1 MILRLAIM
9 LIIFVGGHIFLAWSA
24 IRFFSVKSPRL
35 KKIILRIALLLPLCV
50 IVSAVAVRFLTNT
63 ATGAVYAVFALWL
76 GLSINLLIAAFL
88 AWMLTPVGRAI
99 FKAGSMRWLYAA
111 LFAAASLFSVYGVW
125 NAFHPVIKT
134 VDVAMP
140 GLPDKWRT
148 KTVVQISDVHLGVF
162 YTPGYF
168 SGIAKEINKLNPDI
182 IFITG
187 DLFDSI
193 SADGLAQF
201 IPPLNELHARD
212 GIFYV
217 NGNHEN
223 YIGMGEVLKALKQ
236 TRIIPLHD
244 DVVSIDGVRIIGVD
258 YPEHGVERDVLKI
271 IRSRKDFSPGGPA
284 ILLYHTPTSI
294 VYKGM
299 IVSEHQTSTYWN
311 PDVDYT
317 AAKELG
323 VNLQLS
329 GHTHKGQIFP
339 FGLLTARLYSG
350 YDYGLHTDGGFSI
363 YTSCGLGSFGP
374 PMRTGNSPE
383 IVVIRLRPAVGKGGF

>member
-1 MILRLAIM
+1 M
-9 LIIFVGGHIFLAWSA
+9 LLIFVGGHIFLFWSA
-24 IRFFSVKSPRL
+24 IRFFAVKSPRL
-35 KKIILRIALLLPLCV
+35 KKALFRAALFMPLGV
-50 IVSAVAVRFLTNT
+50 MVSAVLVRIFTNA

-76 GLSINLLIAAFL
+76 GLAINLLMFTALAWVLTPLGRAFFKAPAMRWFYAAFFSAAFL
-88 AWMLTPVGRAI
+88 LSAW
-99 FKAGSMRWLYAA
+99 
-111 LFAAASLFSVYGVW
+111 GVW

-140 GLPDKWRT
+140 GLPDKWRN
-148 KTVVQISDVHLGVF
+148 KTIVQISDVHLGVL

-168 SGIAKEINKLNPDI
+168 SGAAKEINRLNPDI

-193 SADGLAQF
+193 SADGLEPF
-201 IPPLNELHARD
+201 IAPLNELRARD

-223 YIGMGEVLKALKQ
+223 YIGMDAVLKALKQ

-244 DVVSIDGVRIIGVD
+244 DVVRLDDVRIIGVD
-258 YPEHGVERDVLKI
+258 YPEHGVERDVVKI
-271 IRSRKDFSPGGPA
+271 IRSRPEFGRGGPA

-299 IVSEHQTSTYWN
+299 TVSGHQTSTYWN
-311 PDVDYT
+311 PDVDFT

-339 FGLLTARLYSG
+339 FGLLTGRLYSG
-350 YDYGLHTDGGFSI
+350 YDYGLHTEGEFSI

-374 PMRTGNSPE
+374 PMRTGNTPE
-383 IVVIRLRPAVGKGGF
+383 IVVIRLRPAP

>member
-1 MILRLAIM
+1 MFLRLAVM
-9 LIIFVGGHIFLAWSA
+9 LLVLVGGHVFIFWSA
-24 IRFFSVKSPRL
+24 IRFFGVKGQRL
-35 KKIILRIALLLPLCV
+35 KNALLRASILLPLGV
-50 IVSAVAVRFLTNT
+50 VASAFLVRVWTNS
-63 ATGAVYAVFALWL
+63 ATGALYAVFALWF
-76 GLSINLLIAAFL
+76 GLSISLLMSTML
-88 AWMLTPVGRAI
+88 AWLLTPIGRAV
-99 FKAGSMRWLYAA
+99 FKESVMRRLYAA
-111 LFAAASLFSVYGVW
+111 LFAAAFLFSAWGVW
-125 NAFHPVIKT
+125 NAFHPVVKT
-134 VDVAMP
+134 VEVAMP
-140 GLPDKWRT
+140 GLPDKWRGRT
-148 KTVVQISDVHLGVF
+148 IVQISDVHLGVF
-162 YTPGYF
+162 HTPGYF
-168 SGIAKEINKLNPDI
+168 SGVAKEINGLRPDI

-201 IPPLNELHARD
+201 IPPLNELRAQG

-223 YIGMGEVLKALKQ
+223 YIGMAPVLKALKQ
-236 TRIIPLHD
+236 TRIIPLRD

-258 YPEHGVERDVLKI
+258 YPENGVERDVVKN
-271 IRSRKDFSPGGPA
+271 IRSRPEFARGGPA

-294 VYKGM
+294 VRKTGSA
-299 IVSEHQTSTYWN
+299 SEHQTSTYWN

-339 FGLLTARLYSG
+339 FGLLTGRLYKG

-383 IVVIRLRPAVGKGGF
+383 IVVIRLKPAA

>member
-1 MILRLAIM
+1 MRLIM
-9 LIIFVGGHIFLAWSA
+9 MLLIFVVGHLFIFWSG
-24 IRFFSVKSPRL
+24 IRFFAVKSPRL
-35 KKIILRIALLLPLCV
+35 KNIVLRAALLLPLCV
-50 IVSAVAVRFLTNT
+50 IASAVAVRFMTNA
-63 ATGAVYAVFALWL
+63 ATGAVYAVFAVWL
-76 GLSINLLIAAFL
+76 GLSINLLMFTAI
-88 AWMLTPVGRAI
+88 AWMLTPIGRAF
-99 FKAGSMRWLYAA
+99 FKASAMRWLYAA
-111 LFAAASLFSVYGVW
+111 LFAAAFLFSAWGVW

-134 VDVAMP
+134 VDVAIP
-140 GLPDKWRT
+140 GLPDKWRD
-148 KTVVQISDVHLGVF
+148 KTIVQISDVHLGVF
-162 YTPGYF
+162 HTPGYF
-168 SGIAKEINKLNPDI
+168 SNIAKEINGLRPDI

-193 SADGLAQF
+193 SADGLQPF
-201 IPPLNELHARD
+201 VGPLNELRAGD

-223 YIGMGEVLKALKQ
+223 YIGMDAVLSALKQ
-236 TRIIPLHD
+236 TRIIPLRD
-244 DVVSIDGVRIIGVD
+244 DVVRIDGVRIIGVD
-258 YPEHGVERDVLKI
+258 FPEYGVERDVMKF
-271 IRSRKDFSPGGPA
+271 IRSRRDFGQGGPV

-294 VYKGM
+294 VYKGRT
-299 IVSEHQTSTYWN
+299 VSEHQTSTYWN

-339 FGLLTARLYSG
+339 FGLLTARLYRG

-374 PMRTGNSPE
+374 PMRTGNTPE
-383 IVVIRLRPAVGKGGF
+383 IVVIRLRPAAPV